1 MLSTSAE
8 WSVNAS
14 AAMARLLLLSPRI
27 LELVTCALCS
37 AGSGLYGKSLTLAR
51 MHADVQCYDVSIP
64 SVFVLVRVRT
74 LCIAGVGCYDH
85 DLAHQD
91 RLDRINLSIKR

>member
-1 MLSTSAE
+1 MNAS
-8 WSVNAS
+8 AS
-14 AAMARLLLLSPRI
+14 AAMARLRI
-27 LELVTCALCS
+27 LELVPCALCS
-37 AGSGLYGKSLTLAR
+37 SGSGLNGTSPTLSR
-51 MHADVQCYDVSIP
+51 IHTDVQCYDVSIP

-85 DLAHQD
+85 GLAHQD